1 MDVVVNYILNGATEF
16 TPEVIIRLMLFMMIF
31 EGIFSIMR
39 IIGGFKA

>member
-16 TPEVIIRLMLFMMIF
+16 TPEVIIRLMLFMMLF

-39 IIGGFKA
+39 VIGGFKP